1 MQCKVKSEFLKN
13 VYYFNIHYTCNY
25 LQTHFEEHYF
35 VSFDITSCSYSKL
48 CHIILQVFSVSNIFT
63 DINILLIIII
73 YIKRH

>member
-1 MQCKVKSEFLKN
+1 MQCKVKREFLKN
-13 VYYFNIHYTCNY
+13 VYYFNIRYNY

-63 DINILLIIII
+63 DINIAIIIMI